1 MQFLAQIRLDDVDP
15 VSAGVLSIFMCQNDP
30 GLCEDWDATAG
41 GNRALLFGPDA
52 TDTGPVPDDGVIL
65 LKETSAVD
73 LVQVQTDDYLEA
85 REQWARE
92 SSRSVFE
99 VLGQVGGQP
108 AWLQND
114 ETPVCSVCDQP
125 MSFVAQ
131 LEEGHDHQTAA
142 NFGGGGCG
150 YGYRC
155 DTCRNAAFLWQR

>member
-1 MQFLAQIRLDDVDP
+1 
-15 VSAGVLSIFMCQNDP
+15 
-30 GLCEDWDATAG
+30 
-41 GNRALLFGPDA
+41 
-52 TDTGPVPDDGVIL
+52 
-65 LKETSAVD
+65 
-73 LVQVQTDDYLEA
+73 
-85 REQWARE
+85 
-92 SSRSVFE
+92 VFE